1 MVATNETR
9 RVGPSP
15 GGRPMRRWV
24 AAVAITIALPGCKTL
39 ASALHFSEPTVALKE
54 IQITGI
60 GLSGGTLN
68 LALDVFNPN
77 DYRLRSTR
85 LELGIDLESVHF
97 GDALLDTP
105 LDLPSQ
111 QHTLVTLP
119 VRFEWAGVGAGAQGL
134 LTRQTIRFGLTG
146 TAFLDTPLGDRRVQ
160 VRGSGEVP
168 LRRLIQ

>member
-1 MVATNETR
+1 
-9 RVGPSP
+9 
-15 GGRPMRRWV
+15 MRRWIS
-24 AAVAITIALPGCKTL
+24 AVAMAIALAGCKTL
-39 ASALHFSEPTVALKE
+39 SNALHFTEPAVVLKE

-60 GLSGGTLN
+60 GVSGGTLN

-134 LTRQTIRFGLTG
+134 LTRQAIRFGLTG